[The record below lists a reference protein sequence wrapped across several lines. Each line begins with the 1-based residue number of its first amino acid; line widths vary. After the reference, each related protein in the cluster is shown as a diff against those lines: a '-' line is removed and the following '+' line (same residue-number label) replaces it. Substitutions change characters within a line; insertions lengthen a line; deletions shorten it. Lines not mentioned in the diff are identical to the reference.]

1 MRDFL
6 SDVWIL
12 KLNLRHKVYASIDWY
27 GANGVKKVGLRRVL
41 LNCYNCKQME
51 ELIEF
56 TWNFR
61 IILEKQHTLNQQ
73 YLIDPEISEKIIFLK
88 RNGDE

>member
-1 MRDFL
+1 MPL
-6 SDVWIL
+6 
-12 KLNLRHKVYASIDWY
+12 SIDMALTVWSEI
-27 GANGVKKVGLRRVL
+27 NSFRVLKVGLRRVL

>member
-1 MRDFL
+1 MRL
-6 SDVWIL
+6 SIGMALTVRGEINPFRA
-12 KLNLRHKVYASIDWY
+12 LN
-27 GANGVKKVGLRRVL
+27 GELRRAK
-41 LNCYNCKQME
+41 LNCYNCKRME
-51 ELIEF
+51 ELIKF

-61 IILEKQHTLNQQ
+61 IISEKQHTLNQQ